1 MKYLLKSVSLTLLLS
16 ISSLLNAQ
24 SEAGS
29 VFLLISPGA
38 RAGGMGEAQVAVA
51 NDAYASYWNPAGLA
65 YQEGSE
71 LAFMHVNWL
80 PNLADDMYY
89 EFLGYRKSFP
99 NLGTIGG
106 HLIYLNL
113 GEQVRMDEY
122 AQYQGKFT
130 SYMMA
135 GAISYSQKI
144 NETSSF
150 GLNAKLSYQH
160 LVELGTGSEKGKGT
174 SIDFGFDV
182 GYMKKGWLLP
192 TLDLGITMT
201 NIGPKVS
208 FIDPDQADPQP
219 TNLTFGFAYELFN
232 SEVNRL
238 SVVYDMDK
246 LLVASY
252 PDMDWDGDGIIGGF
266 DSNGKSSLKN
276 NDYNSDG
283 KRETAHKDPLF
294 KAIFTSWVDDWLL
307 GGDIDKAPAGEDADR
322 KIGGWSWAGDANGNN
337 KPDKEEMINTASE
350 LGASYGDSDWGIY
363 NEWGQKEVGSSD
375 DRSLSNEL
383 DKLVH
388 NFGLEYWYST
398 YFALRSGYY
407 YDKTG
412 KISNPTFG
420 IGLRFSN
427 YGFDFGYTSGKP
439 GHPLTNT
446 MRFSMNMQF

>member
-1 MKYLLKSVSLTLLLS
+1 MKYLLKSVSLALLLS

-174 SIDFGFDV
+174 SIDFGFDI

-363 NEWGQKEVGSSD
+363 NEWGQKEVGNSD
-375 DRSLSNEL
+375 DRSLSDEL

-388 NFGLEYWYST
+388 NFGLEYWYGE
-398 YFALRSGYY
+398 YFAIRTGYY

-420 IGLRFSN
+420 IGLRFAG
-427 YGFDFGYTSGKP
+427 YGFDFGYTYGEP

-446 MRFSMNMQF
+446 MRFSLNMEY

>member
-1 MKYLLKSVSLTLLLS
+1 MKYLLKSVSLALLLP

-266 DSNGKSSLKN
+266 DSNGKSTLKN

-337 KPDKEEMINTASE
+337 KPDKEEMVNTSSE

-363 NEWGQKEVGSSD
+363 NEWGQKEVGSAD

>member
-1 MKYLLKSVSLTLLLS
+1 MKYLLKSVSLALLLS

-350 LGASYGDSDWGIY
+350 LGASFGDSDWGIF
-363 NEWGQKEVGSSD
+363 NEWGQKEVGSAD

>member
-1 MKYLLKSVSLTLLLS
+1 MKYLLKSVSLALLLS

-307 GGDIDKAPAGEDADR
+307 GGGIDKAPAGEDADR

-363 NEWGQKEVGSSD
+363 NEWGQKEVGSAD

>member
-1 MKYLLKSVSLTLLLS
+1 MKYLLKSVSLALLLP

-232 SEVNRL
+232 SDVNRL
-238 SVVYDMDK
+238 SIVYDMDK

-337 KPDKEEMINTASE
+337 KPDKEEMVNTSSE

-363 NEWGQKEVGSSD
+363 NEWGQKEVGSAD

>member
-1 MKYLLKSVSLTLLLS
+1 MKYLLKSVSLALLLS

-294 KAIFTSWVDDWLL
+294 KAIFTSWIDDWLL

-363 NEWGQKEVGSSD
+363 NEWGQKEVGSAD

>member
-1 MKYLLKSVSLTLLLS
+1 
-16 ISSLLNAQ
+16 
-24 SEAGS
+24 
-29 VFLLISPGA
+29 
-38 RAGGMGEAQVAVA
+38 
-51 NDAYASYWNPAGLA
+51 
-65 YQEGSE
+65 
-71 LAFMHVNWL
+71 
-80 PNLADDMYY
+80 
-89 EFLGYRKSFP
+89 
-99 NLGTIGG
+99 
-106 HLIYLNL
+106 
-113 GEQVRMDEY
+113 MDEY

-337 KPDKEEMINTASE
+337 KPDKEEMINTTSE
-350 LGASYGDSDWGIY
+350 LGASYGDNDWGIY
-363 NEWGQKEVGSSD
+363 NEWGQKEVGSAD

>member
-1 MKYLLKSVSLTLLLS
+1 MKYLLKSVSLALLLS

-363 NEWGQKEVGSSD
+363 NEWGQKEVGSAN

>member
-1 MKYLLKSVSLTLLLS
+1 MKYLLKSVSLALLLL

-219 TNLTFGFAYELFN
+219 TNLSFGFAYELFN

-363 NEWGQKEVGSSD
+363 NEWGQKEVGSAD

>member
-1 MKYLLKSVSLTLLLS
+1 MKYLLKSVSLALLLS

-337 KPDKEEMINTASE
+337 KPDREEMINTASE

-363 NEWGQKEVGSSD
+363 NEWGQKEVGSAD

>member
-1 MKYLLKSVSLTLLLS
+1 MKYLLKSVSLALLLS

-266 DSNGKSSLKN
+266 DSNGKSTLKN

-337 KPDKEEMINTASE
+337 KPDKEEMVNTSSE

-363 NEWGQKEVGSSD
+363 NEWGQKEVGSAD

>member
-1 MKYLLKSVSLTLLLS
+1 MKYLLKSVSLALLLS

-51 NDAYASYWNPAGLA
+51 NDAYASYWNPAALA

-363 NEWGQKEVGSSD
+363 NEWGQKEVGSAD

>member
-1 MKYLLKSVSLTLLLS
+1 MKYLLKSVSLALLLS

-337 KPDKEEMINTASE
+337 KPDKEEMINTATE

-363 NEWGQKEVGSSD
+363 NEWGQKEVGSAD

>member
-1 MKYLLKSVSLTLLLS
+1 MKYLLKSVSLALLLS

-192 TLDLGITMT
+192 NLDLGITMT

-363 NEWGQKEVGSSD
+363 NEWGQKEVGSAD

>member
-1 MKYLLKSVSLTLLLS
+1 MKFLLKSVSLALLLS

-363 NEWGQKEVGSSD
+363 NEWGQKEVGSAD

>member
-1 MKYLLKSVSLTLLLS
+1 MKRLLS
-16 ISSLLNAQ
+16 IVSLALLLFSGPLLIAQ

-89 EFLGYRKSFP
+89 EFLGFRKSFP
-99 NLGTIGG
+99 TLGTLGG

-135 GAISYSQKI
+135 GAISYSQKLS
-144 NETSSF
+144 ESSSF

-174 SIDFGFDV
+174 STDFGFDL
-182 GYMKKGWLLP
+182 GYMKKGWLRP
-192 TLDLGITMT
+192 NIDLGVTMT

-219 TNLTFGFAYELFN
+219 TNLTFGIAYEIFKSEIN
-232 SEVNRL
+232 SLRL
-238 SVVYDMDK
+238 VYDMDK

-252 PDMDWDGDGIIGGF
+252 PDMDWDGDGLIGGY
-266 DSNGKSSLKN
+266 DSNGKSSIKN
-276 NDYNSDG
+276 NGYNKDG
-283 KRETAHKDPLF
+283 KREIAHKDPLF

-307 GGDIDKAPAGEDADR
+307 GGDIDRAPAGEDSDR

-337 KPDKEEMINTASE
+337 RPDKEEMINTATD
-350 LGASYGDSDWGIY
+350 LGASFGDSDWGIY
-363 NEWGQKEVGSSD
+363 NEWGQKEVGSAD

-388 NFGLEYWYST
+388 NFGMEYWYST
-398 YFALRSGYY
+398 YFALRTGYY

>member
-1 MKYLLKSVSLTLLLS
+1 MKYLLKSVSLALLLS

-252 PDMDWDGDGIIGGF
+252 PDMDWDGNGIIGGF

-350 LGASYGDSDWGIY
+350 LGASFGDSDWGIF
-363 NEWGQKEVGSSD
+363 NEWGQKEVGSAD